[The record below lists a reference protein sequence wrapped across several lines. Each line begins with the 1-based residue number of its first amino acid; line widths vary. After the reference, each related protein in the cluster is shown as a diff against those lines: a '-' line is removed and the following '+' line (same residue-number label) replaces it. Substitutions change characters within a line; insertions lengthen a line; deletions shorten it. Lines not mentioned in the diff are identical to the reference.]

1 VVERR
6 RERRDLFRGCRL
18 SATLGRP
25 RPRRL
30 AISRARGRSRRDLF
44 HVWTDVGYRIATEQ
58 ITSSL
63 TLVLSSLVLAG
74 ELEVLVNS
82 PVVIT

>member
-1 VVERR
+1 MSDCDPRLGLTC
-6 RERRDLFRGCRL
+6 RETAAHR
-18 SATLGRP
+18 
-25 RPRRL
+25 
-30 AISRARGRSRRDLF
+30 LF
-44 HVWTDVGYRIATEQ
+44 HVCTDVGYRIATEQ

-74 ELEVLVNS
+74 EVEVLVNA